1 LTDFEQKSP
10 VAKVSGRPRNQP
22 IVIGLI
28 KSDLRSFHVGRIE
41 YVKFTSVIFDFDIYF
56 IYLNKTATKKITKQ
70 PDINIHRTNKQ
81 KVIRSPMPVLQ
92 VKNFIFLNFVF
103 KIQKQYYIDT
113 ILFIYIQYFLRANA
127 NNTRSC

>member
-41 YVKFTSVIFDFDIYF
+41 YVKFTSVIFDFNIYF
-56 IYLNKTATKKITKQ
+56 IYLTKQ
-70 PDINIHRTNKQ
+70 PQRKKQ
-81 KVIRSPMPVLQ
+81 
-92 VKNFIFLNFVF
+92 
-103 KIQKQYYIDT
+103 
-113 ILFIYIQYFLRANA
+113 
-127 NNTRSC
+127 NNPT